1 MSRITKEIPI
11 LVVVVG
17 ITFLGLLGLKSLFH
31 NTKELHS
38 LKTAQIV
45 KNEQNTQTINRFQ
58 VVYEQHER
66 QTNWTLLKN
75 LNPPHIIIIEDLL
88 TGQEYLV
95 FSKMSEL
102 FVFKLPSAP
111 SKPSLKMED

>member
-66 QTNWTLLKN
+66 QTKKN